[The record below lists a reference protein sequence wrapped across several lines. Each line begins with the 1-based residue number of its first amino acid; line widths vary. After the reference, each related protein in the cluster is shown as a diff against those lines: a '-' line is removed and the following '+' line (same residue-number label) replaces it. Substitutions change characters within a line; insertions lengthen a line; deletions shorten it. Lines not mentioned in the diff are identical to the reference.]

1 MREDDSIYISSDLGH
16 HAPAPCMPPV
26 PGEYAVNGP
35 PGMEAWQASRTNY
48 VKFFRLIMNPYKRLT
63 LCAGLL
69 AVASAIGAIPAAY
82 AEQWPGKQPIRLV
95 VPYAPGGF
103 ADLRARQL
111 ATRLGQALGANVVV
125 DNKPGAGGVIGTD
138 FVAKAAPDG
147 NTIGMGNL
155 APLAVNPTLMKTMP
169 YNVAKNLQPVVLIEK
184 APLFLTTQPDSGI
197 ASVADLIAKA
207 RANPGRLTFASSG
220 IGGAHHLSGEM
231 LNMLAGIQL
240 THVPYKGGAPATTDL
255 LAGHVSM
262 MFEMGY
268 SALPNLRAGKLKALA
283 VSSASRLAVA
293 PDVMTMQEAG
303 IRNFASY
310 NWQGL
315 VVPAGTPTAI
325 VTRLNKEV
333 NAIIASPDIRKSI
346 EETGAELGGG
356 SPEEFGRFIQQ
367 ETATWAGV
375 IKAARIEAQ

>member
-1 MREDDSIYISSDLGH
+1 MAL
-16 HAPAPCMPPV
+16 C
-26 PGEYAVNGP
+26 
-35 PGMEAWQASRTNY
+35 QASRTAH
-48 VKFFRLIMNPYKRLT
+48 VKLSRLIMNPTKRLT

-69 AVASAIGAIPAAY
+69 AVAAAIGAVPSAH

-95 VPYAPGGF
+95 VPYAAGGF
-103 ADLRARQL
+103 ADLRARQV
-111 ATRLGQALGANVVV
+111 ATRLGKALGANVIV
-125 DNKPGAGGVIGTD
+125 DNKPGAGGIIGTD

-155 APLAVNPTLMKTMP
+155 APLAVNPTLMKTVP

-207 RANPGRLTFASSG
+207 RANPGKLGFASSG
-220 IGGAHHLSGEM
+220 VGGAHHLSGEM

-240 THVPYKGGAPATTDL
+240 THVPYKGGSPATTDL
-255 LAGHVSM
+255 LAGHVPL

-268 SALPNLRAGKLKALA
+268 SALPNLRSGKLKALA
-283 VSSASRLAVA
+283 VSSTKRLAVA

-303 IRNFASY
+303 VKNFVSY

-315 VVPAGTPTAI
+315 VVPAGTPPAI
-325 VTRLNKEV
+325 VNRLNKEV
-333 NAIIASPDIRKSI
+333 NAILAAPDIRKSI
-346 EETGAELGGG
+346 EDTGAEVGGG
-356 SPEEFGRFIQQ
+356 SPEDFARLIQQ
-367 ETATWAGV
+367 ETATWANV
-375 IKAARIEAQ
+375 IKAAKIEAQ